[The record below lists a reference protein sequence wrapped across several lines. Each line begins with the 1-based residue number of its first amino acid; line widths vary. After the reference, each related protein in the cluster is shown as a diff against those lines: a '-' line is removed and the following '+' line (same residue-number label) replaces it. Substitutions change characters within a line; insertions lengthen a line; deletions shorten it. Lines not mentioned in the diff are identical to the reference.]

1 MDTKIPIFD
10 WLTVNGWA
18 CATFVSVNPK
28 NPPKRA
34 LTAGV
39 EQRDQGA
46 DAMRMAPGVP
56 IRMVLGVVE
65 HICAIKPARMCR
77 RHAGRDVT
85 YDSRRTRFTG
95 ARGVDRRRR
104 RAGRA
109 SFAKKKPDL
118 ACRGRDLSP
127 DVRRCAWCGSWEMGV
142 PPGGASASGR
152 EKVRST

>member
-1 MDTKIPIFD
+1 
-10 WLTVNGWA
+10 
-18 CATFVSVNPK
+18 
-28 NPPKRA
+28 
-34 LTAGV
+34 
-39 EQRDQGA
+39 
-46 DAMRMAPGVP
+46 MRMTLKVP

-77 RHAGRDVT
+77 RHAGRGVT

-95 ARGVDRRRR
+95 ARGVDRCRR

-127 DVRRCAWCGSWEMGV
+127 GGRRCAWCGSWEMGV
-142 PPGGASASGR
+142 PGGVRAAGR
-152 EKVRST
+152 EKVRSTEKESHFLTKYLGI

>member
-1 MDTKIPIFD
+1 MRAPHFARA
-10 WLTVNGWA
+10 TV
-18 CATFVSVNPK
+18 FVNPK

-34 LTAGV
+34 LAALV
-39 EQRDQGA
+39 ERRYRGA

-56 IRMVLGVVE
+56 IRMVSGVVE
-65 HICAIKPARMCR
+65 HICAIKPARMYR
-77 RHAGRDVT
+77 RRAGRGVT

-109 SFAKKKPDL
+109 SFAKKKPYL

-127 DVRRCAWCGSWEMGV
+127 DVRRCARCGSWEMRVPRVCV
-142 PPGGASASGR
+142 PPGA
-152 EKVRST
+152 KK